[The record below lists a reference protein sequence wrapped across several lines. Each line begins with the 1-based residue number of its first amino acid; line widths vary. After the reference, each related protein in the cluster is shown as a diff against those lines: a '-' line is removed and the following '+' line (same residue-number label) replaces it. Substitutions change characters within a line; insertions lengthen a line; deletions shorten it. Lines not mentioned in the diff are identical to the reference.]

1 MAITGHFHPSDSPTF
16 YEQLSRCQ
24 GIAEVTKIVQHAL
37 TVDVIHGFAETKGA
51 GTKVHCPLPDE
62 CTVVLVK
69 GSVRLDD
76 ENKDITEKHVGLQTR
91 GSKTLT
97 ALSDS
102 TVIWFPSVCC
112 WDTSECAL
120 ARKGQCRR
128 APGITVPRDPK
139 NPMWWEVDTSKPKG
153 FWKRK
158 NKTDEK
164 CVPS

>member
-1 MAITGHFHPSDSPTF
+1 MTISGRVYPSDTLTL

-24 GIAEVTKIVQHAL
+24 DLAEVTKIVQHAF
-37 TVDVIHGFAETKGA
+37 TVDDIPGFAQTKGA
-51 GTKVHCPLPDE
+51 GSKVHCPLPDE

-76 ENKDITEKHVGLQTR
+76 ENMDITEKHVGLQTR

-112 WDTSECAL
+112 WDTSECGL
-120 ARKGQCRR
+120 VRIGQCRR
-128 APGITVPRDPK
+128 TPGVTIPREPK
-139 NPMWWEVDTSKPKG
+139 NPMWWEVDTSKLRG
-153 FWKRK
+153 FWKKK
-158 NKTDEK
+158 NKVDER